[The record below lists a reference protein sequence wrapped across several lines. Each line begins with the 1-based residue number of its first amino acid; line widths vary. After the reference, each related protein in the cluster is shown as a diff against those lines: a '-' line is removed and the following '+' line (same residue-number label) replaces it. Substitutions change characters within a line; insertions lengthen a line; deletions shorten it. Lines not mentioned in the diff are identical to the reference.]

1 MREFRRLLWHKHF
14 PVRRPALIILIILLL
29 DQVLKVWVKTRM
41 YLGEEIVIANW
52 FIIHFTENNGM
63 AFGMELGGDYG
74 KLFLSVFRILFVSG
88 MIWYLF
94 KMVKE
99 QAGGL
104 FVFILSLIIA
114 GAIGNIIDSI
124 FYGWAFSSSDYGTV
138 ATLFPQEGGYA
149 PLLHGKVVDMFYFP
163 LFEGHF
169 PDWLPV
175 WGGEH
180 FLFFRPVFNLADA
193 AISCGVVL
201 WIVFQKRLYP
211 AVETVVREPAS
222 GDEVA
227 SSDHNKAG

>member
-1 MREFRRLLWHKHF
+1 LK
-14 PVRRPALIILIILLL
+14 RPALIILIILLL
-29 DQVLKVWVKTRM
+29 DQALKIWVKTNM
-41 YLGEEIVIANW
+41 YLGQEFLIAPW

-88 MIWYLF
+88 MVWYLF

-114 GAIGNIIDSI
+114 GAIGNIIDSV
-124 FYGWAFSSSDYGTV
+124 FYGWMFGSSDYGDV
-138 ATLFPQEGGYA
+138 ATLFPAEGGYA
-149 PLLHGKVVDMFYFP
+149 SLLHGKVVDMFYFP
-163 LFEGHF
+163 LFEGYF
-169 PDWLPV
+169 PQWLPV

-193 AISCGVVL
+193 AISCGVIL
-201 WIVFQKRLYP
+201 WIIFQNRLYSK
-211 AVETVVREPAS
+211 VETSEQVQ
-222 GDEVA
+222 
-227 SSDHNKAG
+227 SSLEEIKRDHSTEEEKTG

>member
-1 MREFRRLLWHKHF
+1 MK
-14 PVRRPALIILIILLL
+14 RPLLIILIILLL
-29 DQVLKVWVKTRM
+29 DQALKVWVKTNM
-41 YLGEEIVIANW
+41 YLGEEFQIAPW

-88 MIWYLF
+88 MVWYLF

-114 GAIGNIIDSI
+114 GAIGNIIDSV
-124 FYGWAFSSSDYGTV
+124 FYGWMFSSSDYGSV
-138 ATLFPQEGGYA
+138 ATLFPPDGGYA
-149 PLLHGKVVDMFYFP
+149 SLLHGKVVDMFYFP
-163 LFEGHF
+163 LFEGYF

-193 AISCGVVL
+193 AISCGVIL
-201 WIVFQKRLYP
+201 WIIFQKRLYP
-211 AVETVVREPAS
+211 AVEPTTRDQGSSDAILPSAESES
-222 GDEVA
+222 GDEIR
-227 SSDHNKAG
+227 

>member
-1 MREFRRLLWHKHF
+1 MK
-14 PVRRPALIILIILLL
+14 RPLLIILIILLL
-29 DQVLKVWVKTRM
+29 DQALKVWVKTNM
-41 YLGEEIVIANW
+41 YLGEEFQIAPW

-88 MIWYLF
+88 MVWYLF

-114 GAIGNIIDSI
+114 GAIGNIIDSV
-124 FYGWAFSSSDYGTV
+124 FYGWMFSSSDYGSV
-138 ATLFPQEGGYA
+138 ATLFPPDGGYA
-149 PLLHGKVVDMFYFP
+149 SLLHGKVVDMFYFP
-163 LFEGHF
+163 LFEGYF

-193 AISCGVVL
+193 AISCGVIL
-201 WIVFQKRLYP
+201 WIIFQKRLYP
-211 AVETVVREPAS
+211 AVEPTTRDQGSSDAILPSAESGS
-222 GDEVA
+222 GDETR
-227 SSDHNKAG
+227 

>member
-1 MREFRRLLWHKHF
+1 
-14 PVRRPALIILIILLL
+14 
-29 DQVLKVWVKTRM
+29 M
-41 YLGEEIVIANW
+41 YLGQEFLIAPW

-88 MIWYLF
+88 MVWYLF

-114 GAIGNIIDSI
+114 GAIGNIIDSV
-124 FYGWAFSSSDYGTV
+124 FYGWMFGSSDYGDV
-138 ATLFPQEGGYA
+138 ATLFPAEGGYA
-149 PLLHGKVVDMFYFP
+149 SLLHGKVVDMFYFP
-163 LFEGHF
+163 LFEGYF
-169 PDWLPV
+169 PQWLPV

-193 AISCGVVL
+193 AISCGVIL
-201 WIVFQKRLYP
+201 WIIFQNRLYSK
-211 AVETVVREPAS
+211 VETSEQVQ
-222 GDEVA
+222 
-227 SSDHNKAG
+227 SSLEEIKRDHSTEEEKTG

>member
-1 MREFRRLLWHKHF
+1 MK
-14 PVRRPALIILIILLL
+14 RPALIILIILLL
-29 DQVLKVWVKTRM
+29 DQALKVWVKTNM
-41 YLGEEIVIANW
+41 YLGEEFQIAPW

-88 MIWYLF
+88 MAWYLF

-114 GAIGNIIDSI
+114 GAIGNIIDSV
-124 FYGWAFSSSDYGTV
+124 FYGWMFSSSDYGSV
-138 ATLFPQEGGYA
+138 ATLFPPDGGYA
-149 PLLHGKVVDMFYFP
+149 SLLHGKVVDMFYFP
-163 LFEGHF
+163 LFEGYF

-201 WIVFQKRLYP
+201 WIIFQKRLFP
-211 AVETVVREPAS
+211 EVEAS
-222 GDEVA
+222 AGATAGQDQAAGSKGE
-227 SSDHNKAG
+227 SQEENKAG